1 MAREASCGQASG
13 FFVLTAGIAPVERP
27 HCPAKKRARGVSVLD
42 LAAIVMAINSQFGEL
57 TPNPTNPRTISAGAM
72 ARIGNCVP
80 SLLMKAIAEHIKQEI
95 LP

>member
-1 MAREASCGQASG
+1 
-13 FFVLTAGIAPVERP
+13 
-27 HCPAKKRARGVSVLD
+27 
-42 LAAIVMAINSQFGEL
+42 MAINSQFGEL

-80 SLLMKAIAEHIKQEI
+80 PLLMKAIAEHIKQEI

>member
-1 MAREASCGQASG
+1 LSG
-13 FFVLTAGIAPVERP
+13 
-27 HCPAKKRARGVSVLD
+27 KKRARGVSVLD

-57 TPNPTNPRTISAGAM
+57 TPNPTNPRTISAGSRSDAM

-80 SLLMKAIAEHIKQEI
+80 PLLMKAIADHIKQEI

>member
-1 MAREASCGQASG
+1 MSG
-13 FFVLTAGIAPVERP
+13 
-27 HCPAKKRARGVSVLD
+27 KKRARGAFMRALCGLVFD

-80 SLLMKAIAEHIKQEI
+80 PLLMKAIADHIKQEI